1 MYHTKMHVRTYIQK
15 GATCTYVRTYICNT
29 YVHTT
34 TPMRTHQHQ
43 CTHTVHTQHVYVLH
57 MLRCMYICT
66 YVCMCKWVQHAHNHA
81 HTHAQTAASYTSNTK
96 LHIHNYNAMFQT
108 HSTTADST
116 CCLCTRRPTQVPD
129 TRNALHITQSALH
142 ITQSHLTYKRM
153 SHVTDT
159 CLSWQTSPLAPIS
172 AT

>member
-1 MYHTKMHVRTYIQK
+1 
-15 GATCTYVRTYICNT
+15 
-29 YVHTT
+29 
-34 TPMRTHQHQ
+34 
-43 CTHTVHTQHVYVLH
+43 
-57 MLRCMYICT
+57 MYICT

-81 HTHAQTAASYTSNTK
+81 HTHAWTAASYTSNTK

-142 ITQSHLTYKRM
+142 ITQSALHITQSTLHITQSHLAYKHTYVACHRHM
-153 SHVTDT
+153 FILADVSI
-159 CLSWQTSPLAPIS
+159 SPNQCHIS
-172 AT
+172 MVMPTN